1 MKLTGA
7 LSLTTAVAAWAATGL
22 VATVLADGAASAV
35 KVLTNNDFLSWTRD
49 QNLALVEFYA
59 PWCGYCQAMA
69 PAYEM
74 AAEAL
79 KKNSIPLA
87 KVDCTVETSVCDD
100 MGIEGFP
107 TLKVVKDGSFAPY
120 NGTRQEAGIV
130 DYMRK
135 HSKPALQKIKPVN
148 FDNFIDSSHIVVAGF
163 LDDDAKD
170 LAALKAIAEESVD
183 EYLFGYVS
191 DKSVAKKFGVPYP
204 GIAVFKDFDTR
215 KDIFEFTRDAGQ
227 IRRAVRS
234 SSIPVLGELS
244 AQTFGTYVRS
254 GIPIGLLFY
263 DSKEMRQKLHDEF
276 LDLAIKYKQQLS
288 LALVDARIYHK
299 HAKSLNLQS
308 KWPAFAIQ
316 EPTKNLKYLFPHFR
330 VLTAEKI
337 DEFVND
343 FVSGKIE
350 PNFKSQPIPAKND
363 AGVFE
368 LVAKQFNDVVF
379 DRSKDILIEFYAPWC
394 IYCKRMAKAYT
405 DLGDTFKENHN
416 MVIAK
421 MDGTANEIPS
431 GDPGFQ
437 FPGFPTIVL
446 VRAGDNAVIRYNGDR
461 TLKSLIGFIKK
472 HAVHSA
478 IYEKPA
484 AVENTDNVEKA
495 AEAQQ
500 HVYIEAPK
508 DALGYSPKET
518 RHIEL

>member
-7 LSLTTAVAAWAATGL
+7 LSLTTAVAAWAASGL
-22 VATVLADGAASAV
+22 VATVFAESAESAV
-35 KVLTNNDFLSWTRD
+35 KVLTNNDFLLWSKD
-49 QNLALVEFYA
+49 QSLALVEFYA

-74 AAEAL
+74 AASAL
-79 KKNSIPLA
+79 KKDKIPLA
-87 KVDCTVETSVCDD
+87 KVDCTTEITVCDD

-107 TLKVVKDGSFAPY
+107 TLKVVKGGMFAPY
-120 NGTRQEAGIV
+120 NGTRQEASIV
-130 DYMRK
+130 SYMRK

-148 FDNFIDSSHIVVAGF
+148 FDNFIDSGHIVVVGF
-163 LDDDAKD
+163 ADDNAND
-170 LAALKAIAEESVD
+170 LAALKTVAEESFD

-215 KDIFEFTRDAGQ
+215 KDIYEFTRDADKLRLA
-227 IRRAVRS
+227 IRS

-244 AQTFGTYVRS
+244 AQTFGSYVRS

-263 DSKEMRQKLHDEF
+263 DSQEMRQELQQEF
-276 LDLAIKYKQQLS
+276 LVLAVKYKQDLS

-316 EPTKNLKYLFPHFR
+316 EPAKHLKYLFPHFK
-330 VLTAEKI
+330 VLTAEKV
-337 DEFVND
+337 DQFVSE
-343 FVSGKIE
+343 FVSGKLE

-379 DRSKDILIEFYAPWC
+379 DRSKDVLIEFYAPWC
-394 IYCKRMAKAYT
+394 IYCKRMAKAYA
-405 DLGDTFKENHN
+405 DLGDTFKENPN

-421 MDGTANEIPS
+421 MDATANDIPS

-437 FPGFPTIVL
+437 FPGFPTVVL
-446 VRAGDNAVIRYNGDR
+446 VRAGDNAIIRYNGDR
-461 TLKSLIGFIKK
+461 TLSSMIGFIKK
-472 HAVHSA
+472 HAIHSST
-478 IYEKPA
+478 YEKPEA
-484 AVENTDNVEKA
+484 IEKIG
-495 AEAQQ
+495 EMQQ

-508 DALGYSPKET
+508 DAVGYTPKET